1 MTTQRDIERLLDNW
15 LRDGPDAVADRVI
28 DGVADRIEHQ
38 SQRPAWQVHWRDS
51 HVNTNLR
58 PLAAI
63 AAVIVVAVAGLAVI
77 VGLTS
82 RSGVAAPG
90 TSATRSA
97 SAGATSTASASA
109 GATSSAAA
117 FTCYGETTGCA
128 GPLTAGEHVSANFV
142 LALTFTTPDGWV
154 NVRDIPRTYGIE
166 TDLGVVA
173 PIEVMGLNAIAEQ
186 TDACGPV
193 RKPGVGSSVEDLIAA
208 VGSHP
213 GLVATDPVAAE
224 IDGFKGQSID
234 FGVKAPWDKR
244 CPAIDPDFPVVLI
257 LTDTGE
263 PPGRT
268 IGYTVNQRVR
278 WTVLDVRGETIIVE
292 LVGPAGGSEFTSS
305 LEAAQVVVDTFK
317 FGPAR

>member
-1 MTTQRDIERLLDNW
+1 MTTQRDIERILDNW
-15 LRDGPDAVADRVI
+15 LRDGPDAVADRVV

-63 AAVIVVAVAGLAVI
+63 AAVIVLAVAGLAVI

-90 TSATRSA
+90 TSATPSA
-97 SAGATSTASASA
+97 SAGATSTASAVA
-109 GATSSAAA
+109 ASSAAA
-117 FTCYGETTGCA
+117 FSCYGDTTGCA
-128 GPLTAGEHVSANFV
+128 GPLAAGQHVSANFL
-142 LALTFTTPDGWV
+142 LALTFTTPEGWV

-208 VGSHP
+208 VRTHP
-213 GLVATDPVAAE
+213 GLTATEPVAAE

-244 CPAIDPDFPVVLI
+244 CPAIDPDFPVVLM

-268 IGYTVNQRVR
+268 IGYTANQRVR

>member
-1 MTTQRDIERLLDNW
+1 MTTQREIERLLDNW

-28 DGVADRIEHQ
+28 DGMADRIEHQ

-63 AAVIVVAVAGLAVI
+63 AAVIVLAVAGLAVI

-90 TSATRSA
+90 TSATPSA
-97 SAGATSTASASA
+97 SAGATSTASAVA
-109 GATSSAAA
+109 ASSAAA
-117 FTCYGETTGCA
+117 FSCYGDTTGCA
-128 GPLTAGEHVSANFV
+128 GPLTAGQHVSANFL

-186 TDACGPV
+186 TDGCGPV

-208 VGSHP
+208 VRSHP
-213 GLVATDPVAAE
+213 GLTATEPVAAE

-244 CPAIDPDFPVVLI
+244 CPAIDPDFPVVLM

>member
-1 MTTQRDIERLLDNW
+1 MTTQRDIERILDNW
-15 LRDGPDAVADRVI
+15 LRDGPDAVADRVV

-51 HVNTNLR
+51 HVTTNLR

-77 VGLTS
+77 IGLSS
-82 RSGVAAPG
+82 RGGVAAPG
-90 TSATRSA
+90 ASATPSA
-97 SAGATSTASASA
+97 STGTPA
-109 GATSSAAA
+109 ATSSAAA
-117 FTCYGETTGCA
+117 FSCYGDTTGCA
-128 GPLTAGEHVSANFV
+128 GPLTAGQHVSANFL

-193 RKPGVGSSVEDLIAA
+193 RKPDVGSSVEDLIAA
-208 VGSHP
+208 VRSHP
-213 GLVATDPVAAE
+213 GLTATEPVAAE

-244 CPAIDPDFPVVLI
+244 CPAIDPDFPVVLM

-305 LEAAQVVVDTFK
+305 LAAAQAVVDTFK

>member
-1 MTTQRDIERLLDNW
+1 MTTQRDIERLLYSW
-15 LRDGPDAVADRVI
+15 LGDGPDAVADRVI
-28 DGVADRIEHQ
+28 DAMADRIEHQ

-63 AAVIVVAVAGLAVI
+63 AAVIVLAVAGLAVI

-82 RSGVAAPG
+82 RGGVAAPG
-90 TSATRSA
+90 TSATPSV
-97 SAGATSTASASA
+97 SAGATSTASPVAA
-109 GATSSAAA
+109 SSAAA
-117 FTCYGETTGCA
+117 FSCYGDTTGCA
-128 GPLTAGEHVSANFV
+128 GPLTAGQHVSANFL

-186 TDACGPV
+186 TDACGPI

-208 VGSHP
+208 VRSHP
-213 GLVATDPVAAE
+213 GLTATDPVAAE

-244 CPAIDPDFPVVLI
+244 CPAIDSDFPVVLM

-292 LVGPAGGSEFTSS
+292 LVGPAGASEFTSS
-305 LEAAQVVVDTFK
+305 LVAAQAVVDTFK
-317 FGPAR
+317 FGPTR

>member
-1 MTTQRDIERLLDNW
+1 MTSQRDIERILDNW

-28 DGVADRIEHQ
+28 DAVADRIERQ

-51 HVNTNLR
+51 HVTTNLR

-82 RSGVAAPG
+82 RGGVAAP
-90 TSATRSA
+90 SPSA
-97 SAGATSTASASA
+97 SPSASA

-117 FTCYGETTGCA
+117 FACYGETTGCA
-128 GPLTAGEHVSANFV
+128 GPLTAGTHVSANFL

-154 NVRDIPRTYGIE
+154 NVRDIPRTYGLE

-193 RKPGVGSSVEDLIAA
+193 GKAGAASSVQDFIAA
-208 VGSHP
+208 VQSHP
-213 GLVATDPVAAE
+213 GLDATDPVAAE
-224 IDGFKGQSID
+224 IDGFRGQSIE
-234 FGVKAPWDKR
+234 FGVKSTWDKY
-244 CPAIDPDFPVVLI
+244 CQEIDPTFPVVLM
-257 LTDTGE
+257 LTDTE
-263 PPGRT
+263 QPPGRT

-278 WTVLDVRGETIIVE
+278 WTVLDVRGEIIIVE
-292 LVGPAGGSEFTSS
+292 LVGPAGGSQFTSS
-305 LEAAQVVVDTFK
+305 MEAAQAVVDTFK
-317 FGPAR
+317 FGPTR

>member
-1 MTTQRDIERLLDNW
+1 MTTQRDIERILDNW
-15 LRDGPDAVADRVI
+15 LRDGPDAVADRVV

-51 HVNTNLR
+51 HVTTNLR

-77 VGLTS
+77 IGLSS
-82 RSGVAAPG
+82 RGGVAAPG
-90 TSATRSA
+90 ASATPSA
-97 SAGATSTASASA
+97 STATAA
-109 GATSSAAA
+109 ATSSAAA

-128 GPLTAGEHVSANFV
+128 GPLTAGEHVSANFL
-142 LALTFTTPDGWV
+142 LALTFTTPSGWT

-166 TDLGVVA
+166 TDLGVAA
-173 PIEVMGLNAIAEQ
+173 PIEVMGLNAVAEQ

-193 RKPGVGSSVEDLIAA
+193 KKAGVGSSVQDYIAA
-208 VGSHP
+208 VQSHP
-213 GLVATDPVAAE
+213 GLVATDPVDAE

-244 CPAIDPDFPVVLI
+244 CPAIDPDFPVVLL